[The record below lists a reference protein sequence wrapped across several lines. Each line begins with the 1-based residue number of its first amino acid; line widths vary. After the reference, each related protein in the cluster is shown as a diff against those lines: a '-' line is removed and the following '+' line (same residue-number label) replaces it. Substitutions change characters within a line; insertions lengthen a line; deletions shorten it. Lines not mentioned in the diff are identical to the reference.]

1 MNELTPG
8 QVAAIADGLKAEGW
22 NVHEYRR
29 VLRADHEARTI
40 ECEHWNGCVR
50 AWERTVH
57 RTSNAPS
64 VMVSN
69 PIWRKALAVIATVLD
84 SDEGGVGD
92 E

>member
-1 MNELTPG
+1 MYMSIGEYCGPITKREPLSVSIGTD
-8 QVAAIADGLKAEGW
+8 VSGL
-22 NVHEYRR
+22 
-29 VLRADHEARTI
+29 
-40 ECEHWNGCVR
+40 
-50 AWERTVH
+50 
-57 RTSNAPS
+57 NAPS